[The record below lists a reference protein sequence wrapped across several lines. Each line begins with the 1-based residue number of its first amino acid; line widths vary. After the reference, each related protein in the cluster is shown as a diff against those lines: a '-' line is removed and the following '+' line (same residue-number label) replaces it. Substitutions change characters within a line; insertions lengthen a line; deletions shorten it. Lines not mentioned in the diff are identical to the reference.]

1 MRKLNNGVYA
11 MQTEAYQLPVQAEY
25 TLQKTDRAWWAS
37 PPVIIALTVFLSLLD
52 AAVLFDIMDAA
63 MTQAA
68 WLGVLVAIGIA
79 LVLNIIPLVIAKLI
93 HQAIYKLK
101 RYAGTMATLLLVAFM
116 LLFSGTVFLRFAFSE
131 RYEPDNTGD
140 TLINTMEETGQETV
154 DPEVQAENEAQANA
168 VVVLLSVEPL
178 VTSTANFVLA
188 FLSDDEL
195 RARINRLRVRRLELL
210 ESISDLQAARSN
222 LESDRQKLLD
232 LDEERY
238 QAARQVLD
246 DRCQIL
252 RTRARTLLAQYLADP
267 SSISRLSAQSVA
279 LVEHHIPLTGPVEE
293 PYVQK
298 KEDTH
303 YEIPA

>member
-1 MRKLNNGVYA
+1 MKKWNNGVHA
-11 MQTEAYQLPVQAEY
+11 MQTEDYQLPIQAEY

-63 MTQAA
+63 MVQSA
-68 WLGVLVAIGIA
+68 WLGVLVAVGIA

-101 RYAGTMATLLLVAFM
+101 RYAGTMAALLLAAFV

-140 TLINTMEETGQETV
+140 TLVNTMEDSGEESVDTET
-154 DPEVQAENEAQANA
+154 QAKNEAQANA
-168 VVVLLSVEPL
+168 VVLLLSVEPL
-178 VTSTANFVLA
+178 VTSMADFVLA

-210 ESISDLQAARSN
+210 EDISDLQAARSN
-222 LESDRQKLLD
+222 LEGDCQNLLA

-246 DRCQIL
+246 DRCQML

-267 SSISRLSAQSVA
+267 SSISCLSAQSVA
-279 LVEHHIPLTGPVEE
+279 LVEDHASLTRRVEGAD
-293 PYVQK
+293 VQ
-298 KEDTH
+298 KEDTR
-303 YEIPA
+303 YEISA

>member
-1 MRKLNNGVYA
+1 MKRLNNGVHA
-11 MQTEAYQLPVQAEY
+11 MQTEDYQLSIQSDY

-37 PPVIIALTVFLSLLD
+37 PPVIVTLTVFLSLLD
-52 AAVLFDIMDAA
+52 AVVLYDIMDAA
-63 MTQAA
+63 MVQSA
-68 WLGVLVAIGIA
+68 WLGMLVAIGIA
-79 LVLNIIPLVIAKLI
+79 LVLNVIPLVLAKLI

-101 RYAGTMATLLLVAFM
+101 RYAGTMAALLLAAFV

-140 TLINTMEETGQETV
+140 TLVNTMEDSGEESV
-154 DPEVQAENEAQANA
+154 DPETQAKNEAQANA
-168 VVVLLSVEPL
+168 VVILLSVEPL

-210 ESISDLQAARSN
+210 EDISDLQAARSN
-222 LESDRQKLLD
+222 LEGDRQNLLA

-246 DRCQIL
+246 ARCQIL

-267 SSISRLSAQSVA
+267 SSISRLAAQSVA
-279 LVEHHIPLTGPVEE
+279 LVEDHAPLTGQAEE
-293 PYVQK
+293 SYVQK
-298 KEDTH
+298 EDTR
-303 YEIPA
+303 YDSSA